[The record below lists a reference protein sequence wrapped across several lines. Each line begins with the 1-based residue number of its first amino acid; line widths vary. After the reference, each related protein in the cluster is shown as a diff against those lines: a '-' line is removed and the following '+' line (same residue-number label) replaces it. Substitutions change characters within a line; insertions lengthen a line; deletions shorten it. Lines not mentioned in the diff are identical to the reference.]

1 MRMAGQ
7 RFRAPGGSQG
17 RFTADDG
24 SVGDFR
30 YRYQAS
36 GLPQSRAAM
45 PEFNA
50 SSIAKTQEPE
60 FNIGSFEEP
69 EFRA

>member
-24 SVGDFR
+24 SIGDFK
-30 YRYQAS
+30 YRYQAA
-36 GLPQSRAAM
+36 GLPQSRNAM
-45 PEFNA
+45 PEFTPQA
-50 SSIAKTQEPE
+50 SLKLKSQVQ
-60 FNIGSFEEP
+60 
-69 EFRA
+69 RRLL